1 MFLLTSYGLDSALA
15 QILYYHH
22 TKEQSFFTCSRKRIE
37 EAINMYHPTH
47 VLGFG
52 IDLSYLTDAYLID
65 REKNVSAT
73 ANLGKLLNVDK
84 MLFKYA
90 SLANTVIDP
99 DPNTVSL
106 VDDVY
111 NYYDA
116 VGHEQ
121 FVNKFISTDS
131 MSLTKTELALGKLY
145 AVEHQKLAK
154 DYIDQFCYYKNDI
167 AVCKS
172 NFKLSRYIEE
182 MLIDEYA
189 ESGLKFIV
197 TYNLNYTGK
206 DIICNI
212 KSKKDMIQSFMEA
225 VPEENETDEYDN
237 SIKVTVDDFVNIEEQ
252 IYDVVSNICD
262 TACDLEKKKAYD
274 RYDAMIHT

>member
-15 QILYYHH
+15 QILYYDH

-111 NYYDA
+111 NYYYA

-154 DYIDQFCYYKNDI
+154 DYIDQFCYYKND
-167 AVCKS
+167 
-172 NFKLSRYIEE
+172 
-182 MLIDEYA
+182 IDEYA